1 MCSARAATQRLARL
15 ERADLAEGA
24 AVAVTLLPAVRDVYF
39 YFGKNEKEKI
49 VAVFAVVN
57 PSGGEVSN
65 IVVADSLEVIFD
77 LVGGAVE
84 VTEATGPGNIGYT
97 WDPETG
103 VFSAPVVA
111 DV

>member
-1 MCSARAATQRLARL
+1 M
-15 ERADLAEGA
+15 
-24 AVAVTLLPAVRDVYF
+24 
-39 YFGKNEKEKI
+39 
-49 VAVFAVVN
+49 AVFAVVN

-65 IVVADSLEVIFD
+65 LVVADSLEVVLE

-84 VTEATGPGNIGYT
+84 VTETTGPGGIGYT

-111 DV
+111 DI